1 MSKKISL
8 FLNVLI
14 AFNLLLGLTPI
25 ATLAVSGDITDLMR
39 DQLEP
44 IEEVYSPRDD
54 VSPSTFS
61 KNVAK
66 MTNVVLGFLG
76 IIFLVLILYAGT
88 LWMTSAGNEEK
99 ISKAKKTMVAAII
112 GVAIVLA
119 AYSISYFVIN
129 QLLVATKGEGL

>member
-8 FLNVLI
+8 FLNISIVCS
-14 AFNLLLGLTPI
+14 LLFGLMP
-25 ATLAVSGDITDLMR
+25 AAGLAVSGDITDLMR
-39 DQLEP
+39 NQLEP

-66 MTNVVLGFLG
+66 MINVVLGFLG

-88 LWMTSAGNEEK
+88 LWMISAGNEEK